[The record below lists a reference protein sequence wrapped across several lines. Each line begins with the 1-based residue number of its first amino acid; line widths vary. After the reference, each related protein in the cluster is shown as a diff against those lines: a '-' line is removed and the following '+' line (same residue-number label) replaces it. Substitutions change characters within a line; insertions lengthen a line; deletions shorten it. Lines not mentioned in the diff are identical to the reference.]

1 MRGIR
6 DKLGERGKNMIKT
19 HEKSFLME
27 KNRIREEYGVGFR
40 RPYERNRPPQLPVF
54 LSNLSLLRKPW
65 ISYFVNFEMNGGIL
79 ICEGR
84 HEPLSWFV

>member
-19 HEKSFLME
+19 YEKSFLME

-40 RPYERNRPPQLPVF
+40 RPYKRNRPPQLPVF

-65 ISYFVNFEMNGGIL
+65 ISYFVL
-79 ICEGR
+79 
-84 HEPLSWFV
+84 